1 MLLLSAAAVA
11 AAPLADAEE
20 RTIQLTEAEKQE
32 IQAAN
37 EKLLAFLTERGHTK
51 FRAQQ
56 VLDWIWRKRVT
67 SSVSYTHLHTGT
79 VPWKKTWHAFRP

>member
-1 MLLLSAAAVA
+1 MPSL
-11 AAPLADAEE
+11 PLITA
-20 RTIQLTEAEKQE
+20 QTE
-32 IQAAN
+32 

-67 SSVSYTHLHTGT
+67 SFDAMTNLRKTSVSTHRKS
-79 VPWKKTWHAFRP
+79 WKSTALRTPHGNS

>member
-1 MLLLSAAAVA
+1 MRQMTGSMLLLSAAAVA

-37 EKLLAFLTERGHTK
+37 EKLLGLTLRFLHDSWPLEIMFAG
-51 FRAQQ
+51 
-56 VLDWIWRKRVT
+56 
-67 SSVSYTHLHTGT
+67 
-79 VPWKKTWHAFRP
+79 